1 VIKYFTATP
10 SGRGGDHDEV
20 RHGQVSTIDEFFR
33 AVVEYVYVAP
43 SKVQS
48 FRKQLE
54 QLKEGNTSD

>member
-1 VIKYFTATP
+1 
-10 SGRGGDHDEV
+10 V
-20 RHGQVSTIDEFFR
+20 RHGQVSAIDEFFR